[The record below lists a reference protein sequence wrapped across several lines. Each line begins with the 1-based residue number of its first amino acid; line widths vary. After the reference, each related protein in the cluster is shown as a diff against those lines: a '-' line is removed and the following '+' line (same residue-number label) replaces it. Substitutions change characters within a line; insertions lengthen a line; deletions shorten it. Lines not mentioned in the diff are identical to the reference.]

1 MSTFP
6 TPRAPGAATSRR
18 PASRAR
24 RVGRAHRARIARAAG
39 FTLIELLVTITI
51 VAILTGAV
59 LLTVDFRNVGANVR
73 DLARRTGLLMNLA
86 ADQAVYAGTQFG
98 IRFHPEGYEFWI
110 LAPPEKEGE
119 EPEWQ
124 PFFDDRLNYSP
135 PDVPIEFEVEIS
147 GVPIVLEPFVEE
159 LAAAT
164 DEDPLKPH
172 VLFLSNG
179 EVMPDFR
186 VVIADE
192 SGEYRHS
199 VGTGEIEPI
208 VVESLASP

>member
-1 MSTFP
+1 M
-6 TPRAPGAATSRR
+6 RRAATR
-18 PASRAR
+18 
-24 RVGRAHRARIARAAG
+24 G

-59 LLTVDFRNVGANVR
+59 ILTVDFRNVGANVR
-73 DLARRTGLLMNLA
+73 DTARRTALLMELA

-98 IRFHPEGYEFWI
+98 IRFHPESYEFWI

-124 PFFDDRLNYSP
+124 PFFDERLNYAP

-147 GVPIVLEPFVEE
+147 GVPIVLAPFEE
-159 LAAAT
+159 EIGDAT

-179 EVMPDFR
+179 EVMPDFL
-186 VVIADE
+186 VTISDE
-192 SGEYRHS
+192 SGEYRHTI
-199 VGTGEIEPI
+199 GTGEVEPI
-208 VVESLASP
+208 VLGTPDDPA

>member
-1 MSTFP
+1 MSARRR
-6 TPRAPGAATSRR
+6 RAPGRL
-18 PASRAR
+18 AR
-24 RVGRAHRARIARAAG
+24 GRAARG

-73 DLARRTGLLMNLA
+73 DVARRTGLLMNLA
-86 ADQAVYAGTQFG
+86 SDQAVYAGTQFG
-98 IRFHPEGYEFWI
+98 IRFHPETYEFWI
-110 LAPPEKEGE
+110 LAPAEKEGE

-124 PFFDDRLNYSP
+124 PFFDERLNYAP

-147 GVPIVLEPFVEE
+147 GVPIVLESFEDE
-159 LAAAT
+159 LGDAT
-164 DEDPLKPH
+164 DEEPLKPH

-186 VVIADE
+186 VVVSDDT
-192 SGEYRHS
+192 GEYRHS
-199 VGTGEIEPI
+199 IATGEVEPI
-208 VVESLASP
+208 VVESLASSP